1 MNCRFKNEIQFKRSK
16 TCWSHSNFPSC
27 EKKRVIYADGTCER
41 IDHEIL
47 KFWKQA
53 RGLGSK
59 LIIGVSEDSED
70 MVKNASACESVDF
83 VLLNAPTKLSLADMD
98 KIGVD
103 FAVCGVGNSASVM
116 TTEIVAAQRCLIIV
130 DDKTAFPAK
139 PLDTKV
145 TKTE

>member
-1 MNCRFKNEIQFKRSK
+1 MAAAVPLAYKSVRRKI
-16 TCWSHSNFPSC
+16 
-27 EKKRVIYADGTCER
+27 KKWVIYVDSTCKS

-59 LIIGVSEDSED
+59 LIIGVSEDSKD
-70 MVKNASACESVDF
+70 MVKNVSTCKSVDF
-83 VLLNAPTKLSLADMD
+83 VLLNAPTKLSLVDMD

-116 TTEIVAAQRCLIIV
+116 TSEIVAAQHCLIIV
-130 DDKTAFPAK
+130 DN
-139 PLDTKV
+139 
-145 TKTE
+145 